1 MNELVVQ
8 FVITLPSNLE
18 FEMSFDADISIS
30 HRNQSVVPFDVAG
43 FTHFVQK
50 DSLEII
56 IFGADIAGKAVA
68 QLLKKW
74 ARNQLLY
81 RQQQKQMFY
90 GDRWKKRTTLIQIVG
105 FE

>member
-68 QLLKKW
+68 QLLKK
-74 ARNQLLY
+74 NGLEISHFIDNNKNKCSMEIDGKNVLHSS
-81 RQQQKQMFY
+81 KLS
-90 GDRWKKRTTLIQIVG
+90 D
-105 FE
+105 